1 MLRNWLLG
9 VFATGLWIADYLLYF
24 RRDIVAWRRAHRD
37 RRRPPLPLPFWHP
50 HLRKSS
56 QTGLLLPF
64 QRRPFPPPEPPPRPV
79 RDADVTSAPSSAK
92 RD

>member
-9 VFATGLWIADYLLYF
+9 VFATGLWIANYLLYF
-24 RRDIVAWRRAHRD
+24 RRDIGVWWRARQD
-37 RRRPPLPLPFWHP
+37 RHGPPLALPFRRPHFRTP
-50 HLRKSS
+50 S
-56 QTGLLLPF
+56 QVGLLLPF

-79 RDADVTSAPSSAK
+79 RDADMTSAPPPAK